1 MSTSTFPVEK
11 VELSRPV
18 ATDRSYLAI
27 YAFNTLT
34 HFDLIDR
41 CVTEVTGTEDGTGTG
56 LLHVNPPIVVYGK
69 PGYQHRSIGFF
80 GQTDTAGVPRIEG
93 YRYSGQLAPAQP
105 LPPCLAAL
113 LDGVNAMFQ
122 ADFNGILVNRYR
134 GGADTIGAH
143 SDDEKFLD
151 PRTGVVAI
159 SWGESRTFRIR
170 QKSDKKIIADIPTG
184 SGNVI
189 VMAGDFQKEFT
200 HEIPAELKKKGV
212 RVSFTF
218 RKHLCVRKE

>member
-1 MSTSTFPVEK
+1 MSTFPVEK

-27 YAFNTLT
+27 YAFPTSNPLTPLTPLT

-56 LLHVNPPIVVYGK
+56 LLYVNPPIVVYGK

-80 GQTDTAGVPRIEG
+80 GKTDAAGVPLIEG

-105 LPPCLAAL
+105 LPPCLAGL

-122 ADFNGILVNRYR
+122 ADFNGILVNRYL

-159 SWGESRTFRIR
+159 SWGESRTFRIG
-170 QKSDKKIIADIPTG
+170 PG
-184 SGNVI
+184 
-189 VMAGDFQKEFT
+189 
-200 HEIPAELKKKGV
+200 P
-212 RVSFTF
+212 
-218 RKHLCVRKE
+218 